1 VTDESAGIGDEIT
14 FERLTGNRNIETAA
28 IQWVMGLERTA
39 GRVPVD
45 KRSDPR
51 YPADIDSP
59 PRVIEVKA
67 VGADARGQD
76 LPLEVAQIERA
87 KVDVNFYLYVVD
99 RIAQGNPAN
108 FRLKVFAGD
117 RLARLITR
125 VREQRYYELP
135 VPVAD
140 FDGAPGEDALTEGG

>member
-1 VTDESAGIGDEIT
+1 MADDAIAPGDEIT

-28 IQWVMGLERTA
+28 IQWVMGLERTT
-39 GRVPVD
+39 GRFPVD

-87 KVDVNFYLYVVD
+87 KVDPNFYLYVVD
-99 RIAQGNPAN
+99 RIAQGNPAS
-108 FRLKVFAGD
+108 FRLKVFAGE
-117 RLARLITR
+117 RLARLIDR

-135 VPVAD
+135 MPVAE
-140 FDGAPGEDALTEGG
+140 FDDAPGADAL